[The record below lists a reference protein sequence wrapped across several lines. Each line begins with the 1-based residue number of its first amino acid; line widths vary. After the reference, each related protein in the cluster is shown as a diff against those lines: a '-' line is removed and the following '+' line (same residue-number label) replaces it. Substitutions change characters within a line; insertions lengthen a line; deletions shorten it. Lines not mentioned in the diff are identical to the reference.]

1 MDLDQ
6 HSRRPRPLNEVE
18 ADSPR
23 KLQLFWAGA
32 SCLGVFEEEIA
43 AIADWREPTPL
54 PNSPPAIRGVVSIH
68 GRMLTVLNPLTLLG
82 DEDVFAPERIIALG
96 GDEQLALAIE
106 GLDAVIS
113 IKLAD
118 VTASP
123 EPVAGALIGVIDLE
137 GRSVRVLDPRQ
148 LFSAAIHGR
157 ERRRRRF

>member
-6 HSRRPRPLNEVE
+6 HSRRPRPLNDVE
-18 ADSPR
+18 GDSPR

-43 AIADWREPTPL
+43 AIAPWREPTPL
-54 PNSPPAIRGVVSIH
+54 PNASPAIRGVVSIH
-68 GRMLTVLNPLTLLG
+68 GRMLTVLDPLTLLG
-82 DEDVFAPERIIALG
+82 DEDVLA
-96 GDEQLALAIE
+96 EQLALAIE

-123 EPVAGALIGVIDLE
+123 EPVSGALLGVIEQE

-148 LFSAAIHGR
+148 LFTAAIHGR